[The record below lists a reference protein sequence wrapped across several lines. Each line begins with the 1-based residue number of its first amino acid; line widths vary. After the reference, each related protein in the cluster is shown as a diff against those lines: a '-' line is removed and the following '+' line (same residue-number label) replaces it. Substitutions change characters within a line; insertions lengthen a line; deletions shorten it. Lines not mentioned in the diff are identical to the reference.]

1 MIFENLKLTEPVLR
15 ALQDEGYITPTP
27 IQAKAIPCVLDGKDL
42 LGCAQTGTGKT
53 AAFSIPIIQN
63 LLAETGGNGRKSI
76 RALILTPTREL
87 AAQIGDNI
95 NAYSRHTR
103 LKHTVIFGGVSQ
115 KPQVEALRK
124 GVDILVATPGRL
136 LDLINQKIIDLQTIR
151 FFVLDEADRMLD
163 MGFIHDIKKI
173 LPLLPR
179 KRQSLFFSA
188 TMPAEIEKLSRQ
200 ILNHPVMIEVTPPSS
215 TVEVIEQHVY
225 RVEKTD
231 KSKLLVHL
239 LQDKAIES
247 VLVFTRTKHGADKVA
262 RILGKSGIK
271 AEAIHGNKSQ
281 NARVKAMNNF
291 RDRTTRVLIATDIAA
306 RGIDIDHLS
315 HVINYDLP
323 NIPETYVHRIGRT
336 GRAGRSGV
344 AFSFC
349 DSEEKVYLKDIE
361 RLIGRHIAEIQEH
374 PFNTGV
380 VRAVPVFSEKE
391 ELKKTV
397 RREDRK
403 SSRNSRFQN
412 GFRNRSDVRA

>member
-1 MIFENLKLTEPVLR
+1 M
-15 ALQDEGYITPTP
+15 
-27 IQAKAIPCVLDGKDL
+27 
-42 LGCAQTGTGKT
+42 
-53 AAFSIPIIQN
+53 
-63 LLAETGGNGRKSI
+63 
-76 RALILTPTREL
+76 

-115 KPQVEALRK
+115 KSQVEALRK

-136 LDLINQKIIDLQTIR
+136 LDLVSQKIIDLQTIR

-200 ILNHPVMIEVTPPSS
+200 ILNHPEMIEVTPASS
-215 TVEVIEQHVY
+215 TVDVIEQHVY
-225 RVEKTD
+225 SVEKAD
-231 KSKLLVHL
+231 KSKLLLHL
-239 LQDKAIES
+239 LQDKNIES

-262 RILGKSGIK
+262 RILGRSGVK

-281 NARVKAMNNF
+281 NARIKAMNNF
-291 RDRTTRVLIATDIAA
+291 RDHITRVLIATDIAA

-336 GRAGRSGV
+336 GRAGRSGA

-361 RLIGRHIAEIQEH
+361 RLTGRHIPEIQEH
-374 PFNTGV
+374 PFNAGV
-380 VRAVPVFSEKE
+380 VRPVSVFSEKE
-391 ELKKTV
+391 ELKRTV

-403 SSRNSRFQN
+403 NSRNSRFQN
-412 GFRNRSDVRA
+412 SFGSRSDVRA

>member
-87 AAQIGDNI
+87 AAQIGDSI

-136 LDLINQKIIDLQTIR
+136 LDLINQKIINLQTIR